1 MKNKKLIVFD
11 MDGVLVDVSGSY
23 RETVRQTAR
32 LFFKIAPSFEKLP
45 DPLFPLSD
53 LAAVKQSGG
62 LNNDWDLSCL
72 VINLLFNQTEKPPVY
87 QSKEPRARYQET
99 INRCDVGALGDFLRS
114 TPQPLTALLQK
125 VGKTKN
131 AFIYGLYTGDVGSGN
146 IIKQIFQEV
155 YLGKELFEATYDQP
169 PKFYRDTGLIHHEK
183 VLVDKRLLGDLAAKH
198 VLAIATGRPRAEANY
213 PLARFGIRKYFTRV
227 MALEDCIEK
236 EKQVLKAEGKKVLL
250 SKPHPYMLDAL
261 SAETRNAVAGYV
273 YIGDMPDDMVAAKRA
288 AAGYKGIGVLISAP
302 DKARLKADLLKA
314 GADFVIENFD
324 QLRSSI
330 ESVKA

>member
-1 MKNKKLIVFD
+1 
-11 MDGVLVDVSGSY
+11 
-23 RETVRQTAR
+23 
-32 LFFKIAPSFEKLP
+32 
-45 DPLFPLSD
+45 
-53 LAAVKQSGG
+53 
-62 LNNDWDLSCL
+62 
-72 VINLLFNQTEKPPVY
+72 
-87 QSKEPRARYQET
+87 
-99 INRCDVGALGDFLRS
+99 
-114 TPQPLTALLQK
+114 
-125 VGKTKN
+125 
-131 AFIYGLYTGDVGSGN
+131 
-146 IIKQIFQEV
+146 
-155 YLGKELFEATYDQP
+155 
-169 PKFYRDTGLIHHEK
+169 
-183 VLVDKRLLGDLAAKH
+183 
-198 VLAIATGRPRAEANY
+198 
-213 PLARFGIRKYFTRV
+213 

-324 QLRSSI
+324 QLRSSL

>member
-1 MKNKKLIVFD
+1 MKNSKLIVFD

-23 RETVRQTAR
+23 RETIRQTAR
-32 LFFKIAPSFEKLP
+32 LFFKIAPSSEKLP

-72 VINLLFNQTEKPPVY
+72 VINLLFNQIEKPPVY
-87 QSKEPRARYQET
+87 RSKDPWARYQEA
-99 INRCDVGALGDFLRS
+99 ISRCDVEALGDFLRS

-155 YLGKELFEATYDQP
+155 YLGKDLFETTYDQP

-183 VLVDKRLLGDLAAKH
+183 LLVDNRLLGDLAAKH

-213 PLARFGIRKYFTRV
+213 PLAHFGIRTYFTRV
-227 MALEDCIEK
+227 MALEDCLEK

-261 SAETRNAVAGYV
+261 AAETRNAVAGYV

-314 GADFVIENFD
+314 GADFVIEDFD
-324 QLRSSI
+324 QLRSLI
-330 ESVKA
+330 ESEKA

>member
-1 MKNKKLIVFD
+1 MIKLIVFD
-11 MDGVLVDVSGSY
+11 MDGVLIDVSGSY
-23 RETVRQTAR
+23 RETVRKTAR
-32 LFFKIAPSFEKLP
+32 LFFKIAPSSEKLP
-45 DPLFPLSD
+45 EPIFPLAD
-53 LAAVKQSGG
+53 LATVKQSGG

-72 VINLLFNQTEKPPVY
+72 VINLLFNQIEKPPVY
-87 QSKEPRARYQET
+87 RSKDPWARYQET
-99 INRCDVGALGDFLRS
+99 ISHCDVGALGDFLRS

-125 VGKTKN
+125 AGKTKN

-155 YLGKELFEATYDQP
+155 YLGKDLFEATYDRP

-183 VLVDKRLLGDLAAKH
+183 LLVDKRLLGNLAAKH

-213 PLARFGIRKYFTRV
+213 PLAHFGIRKYFTRV
-227 MALEDCIEK
+227 MALEDCLEK

-261 SAETRNAVAGYV
+261 AAETRNAVAGYV

-288 AAGYKGIGVLISAP
+288 AAGYKGIGVLISTP

-314 GADFVIENFD
+314 DADFVIEDFD
-324 QLRSSI
+324 QLRSLI
-330 ESVKA
+330 ESEKA